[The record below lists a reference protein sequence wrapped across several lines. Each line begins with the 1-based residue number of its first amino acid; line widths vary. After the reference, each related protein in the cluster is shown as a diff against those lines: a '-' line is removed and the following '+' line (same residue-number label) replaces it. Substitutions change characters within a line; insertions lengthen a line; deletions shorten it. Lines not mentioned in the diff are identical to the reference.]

1 MTQSPPKTCPAYAG
15 AHTVMGSNNETY
27 YKTRLSNCE
36 TFTGKSVSERATII
50 QQARGCVLCLDWT
63 GSHQVGA
70 CQAKGRQGR
79 TFDPCKQ
86 LTNRSP
92 CGKRHNHLL
101 HGSGNSYCNSAK
113 RMKVNARTGA
123 KVGSKCTPKVLAKTK
138 PES

>member
-1 MTQSPPKTCPAYAG
+1 
-15 AHTVMGSNNETY
+15 MGTNNKMY
-27 YKTRLSNCE
+27 YKTCLSGCE
-36 TFTGKSVSERATII
+36 AFTSKSVDERATII

-86 LTNRSP
+86 LTNGSP

-101 HGSGNSYCNSAK
+101 HGSGNSYCNSVK
-113 RMKVNARTGA
+113 R
-123 KVGSKCTPKVLAKTK
+123 VLTAKTVMSNVLGK
-138 PES
+138 VAPGMPTINCVSIQKDSGKEP

>member
-1 MTQSPPKTCPAYAG
+1 
-15 AHTVMGSNNETY
+15 MGSNNETY
-27 YKTRLSNCE
+27 YKTCLSNCE
-36 TFTGKSVSERATII
+36 AFISKSVNERDTII

-86 LTNRSP
+86 LTNGLP

-101 HGSGNSYCNSAK
+101 HGSGNSYCNSVK
-113 RMKVNARTGA
+113 RVLSAASISPM
-123 KVGSKCTPKVLAKTK
+123 VGIPG
-138 PES
+138 